1 MTKKE
6 DLVSALTNRKP
17 DSMVPLWELEFHL
30 WDKVSGR
37 HLILGKEYLELSAK
51 EKETALHQNAE
62 IFLQVCELC
71 NFSALTLPS
80 QFWEIGPG
88 IPAYYWMPE
97 DARIDQAKV
106 LRKISSQDLVLV
118 ANCSALLGI
127 PMGEDYVK
135 FAYLL
140 YDSPKEVSA
149 LAEQKL
155 QEGIQAAVRF
165 RDAGVEV
172 GLSTT
177 DLADNHGTFM
187 NPHQLETY
195 IWPNLDLWVAKLKE
209 LGMLSILHSD
219 GNIRPCL
226 DRIADSGVNCLQAI
240 DPTAGME
247 MSKVKQQI
255 GDRIC
260 LAGNIDCNLIVQG
273 PPKSIFD
280 ATKLLLNNC
289 KEGGGL
295 ILGASNA
302 VQREVQVEN
311 YMAIIDAWKEAGS
324 Y

>member
-1 MTKKE
+1 MSKKE
-6 DLVSALTNRKP
+6 DLISAFSNRTP
-17 DSMVPLWELEFHL
+17 EGRVPLWELEFHL

-37 HLILGKEYLELSAK
+37 HLILGQEYLELSAM

-62 IFLQVCELC
+62 IFMEVSELC

-80 QFWEIGPG
+80 QFWEIGSG
-88 IPAYYWMPE
+88 HPAYYWMPE
-97 DARIDQAKV
+97 DGRLQQAKV
-106 LRKISSQDLVLV
+106 LRKLAPQDLMLV

-140 YDSPKEVSA
+140 KDSPQEVGA

-165 RDAGVEV
+165 REAGVEI

-187 NPHQLETY
+187 SPRQLEMY
-195 IWPNLDLWVAKLKE
+195 VWPYLDLWVDALKD
-209 LGMLSILHSD
+209 LGMISILHSD
-219 GNIRPCL
+219 GNIRSCL
-226 DRIADSGVNCLQAI
+226 ERIANSGVNCLQAI
-240 DPTAGME
+240 DPTAGMD
-247 MSKVKQQI
+247 MISAKQQV
-255 GDRIC
+255 GDRLC
-260 LAGNIDCNLIVQG
+260 LAGNIDCDLLVQG
-273 PPKSIFD
+273 SPRSVFE
-280 ATKLLLNNC
+280 ATKNLLLNC
-289 KEGGGL
+289 KESGGL

-302 VQREVQVEN
+302 VQLEVPLEN
-311 YMAIIDAWKEAGS
+311 YMELVNAWKEVGG